1 MDEAPRLDVSGY
13 LADALRWLFEG
24 GHGLA
29 AALSDLTI
37 EELHHRP
44 SPESSSIG
52 FDAWHVARTVDDVVN
67 FVLLREPT
75 VWREQQ
81 LAEAWALPRNSQGTG
96 MTTEE
101 AAALR
106 FPEPRLLARYALDVS
121 ASVAPKIE
129 RMTDD
134 FLAGEVEM
142 RGLGMRTR
150 LYVINTIALIQSSN
164 HLGQIAHART
174 LLGKPGLGM

>member
-1 MDEAPRLDVSGY
+1 MSNEPALDVSEF
-13 LADALRWLFEG
+13 LAASLRWLFEG
-24 GHGLA
+24 NHGLA
-29 AALSDLTI
+29 AMLSDLTI

-44 SPESSSIG
+44 SAKSSSIG
-52 FDAWHVARTVDDVVN
+52 FDAWHVARTVDDLVN

-75 VWREQQ
+75 VWREQN
-81 LAEAWALPRNSQGTG
+81 LFERWGLPRNSQGTG
-96 MTTEE
+96 MTDEE

-106 FPEPRLLARYALDVS
+106 FPEPALLARYALDVS

-129 RMTDD
+129 RMSDE
-134 FLAGEVEM
+134 FLAGEIEM
-142 RGLGMRTR
+142 RGLRTRTR
-150 LYVINTIALIQSSN
+150 LYLVGNIALIQSSN